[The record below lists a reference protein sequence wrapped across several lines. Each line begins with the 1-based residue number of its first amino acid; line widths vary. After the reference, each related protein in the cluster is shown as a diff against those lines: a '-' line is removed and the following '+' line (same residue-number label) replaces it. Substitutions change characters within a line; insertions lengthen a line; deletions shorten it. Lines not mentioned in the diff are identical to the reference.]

1 MKKAVSYIHV
11 LSKFIAFVIRL
22 LLRIRY
28 RVTLVG
34 FEKIKTDSSL
44 LFLPNHPAL
53 IDPVILV
60 SQLWRF
66 IAVVPVISE
75 KYYNVPMAK
84 WYFKGIGAVSVS
96 DLEAGSRNT
105 QVLTTITGAVSKG
118 FRQKKNIVIYP
129 GGQIAGQGYERIF
142 NKKSAYHIVKEIPED
157 VQVVGVR
164 ITGLWGSMWSK
175 AKTGKSPNFFVQL
188 LKGTFYVLAHLV
200 FFVPKRE
207 VKIEF
212 SDITSAAKENA
223 VLGQKP
229 FNQFLEE
236 FYNVYGEEKA
246 VFYSFRFLTGK

>member
-1 MKKAVSYIHV
+1 MEGVD
-11 LSKFIAFVIRL
+11 R
-22 LLRIRY
+22 
-28 RVTLVG
+28 
-34 FEKIKTDSSL
+34 IKTDAPV

-66 IAVVPVISE
+66 MAVVPVIAE
-75 KYYNVPMAK
+75 KYYNVPLAK

-96 DLEAGSRNT
+96 DLEAGSRDT
-105 QVLTTITGAVSKG
+105 QVLTTITGAVAKG

-129 GGQIAGQGYERIF
+129 GGQIAGQSYERIF

-157 VQVVGVR
+157 VQIVGVR

-175 AKTGKSPNFFVQL
+175 AKTGKSPHFFVQL
-188 LKGTFYVLAHLV
+188 LKGAFYVLANLV

-223 VLGQKP
+223 ALGQKP

-236 FYNVYGEEKA
+236 FYNVNGEEKA